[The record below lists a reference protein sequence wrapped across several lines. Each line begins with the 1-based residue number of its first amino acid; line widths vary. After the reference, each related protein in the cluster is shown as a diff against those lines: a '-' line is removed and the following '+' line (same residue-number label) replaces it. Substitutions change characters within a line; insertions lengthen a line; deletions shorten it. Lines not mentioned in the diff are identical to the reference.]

1 MSHSDGYTRYQAL
14 PLEPITTAFY
24 VAVVGGGGHDTDIAL
39 VISVYGETTCAQSLT
54 KDSAQEGRR
63 TICIYS
69 GNICI
74 LIAL

>member
-1 MSHSDGYTRYQAL
+1 MSHSDGYTRYQVL

-24 VAVVGGGGHDTDIAL
+24 VAVAGDGGHDMDVAL
-39 VISVYGETTCAQSLT
+39 VISVYGETTCAQSVT
-54 KDSAQEGRR
+54 KDSAQEGQG

-74 LIAL
+74 LIAP